1 MRTAMRPYLTAGV
14 ALVGASVVAAAPI
27 APPQADFDARANTA
41 VRTASPA
48 VSLAANSILNVPQNL
63 WNAFASST
71 AWHVEGVQLLADALA
86 SSGNWNVD
94 SGNPNNVWGWDPA
107 NPPMLEGFVR
117 MIAPYRPFSDSLAYQ
132 MNAWAKA
139 NLPMHPGCP
148 AFSCPNP
155 EQLLGVMFKV
165 PIWQFWRPEG
175 VTFGE
180 DQYTPEFNPV
190 GGAPVPW
197 FGENAQFGPSDPI
210 KFFFEYLLRD
220 PDDQPEEF
228 QVKRTTLYDVVSAY
242 ADLARALQ
250 VTGHLPSFIAVD
262 EIETFVKL
270 FVPKP
275 AAVPTADVEE
285 TPDEETSAAAA
296 PQLKLARTVTLDVPA
311 VGDEAGEATSTLTEG
326 STPAAT
332 DTATLSDADA
342 DVDTVAPPAEPEAAE
357 ELDTVSP
364 PVSEPDAETE
374 ADATAG
380 ADADADSDAAE
391 KAAAEANPE
400 PKTTPSQTRKKRE
413 SQTSESSESSADGSA
428 TQQGGRHRAEQ
439 GGRHRAEDR
448 QKADS
453 GSTDSSTSDG
463 AAAA

>member
-27 APPQADFDARANTA
+27 APPQAHLDARANIA
-41 VRTASPA
+41 MRTASPA

-107 NPPMLEGFVR
+107 NPPMLEGMVR
-117 MIAPYRPFSDSLAYQ
+117 MIAPYRPFSDPLAYQ

-148 AFSCPNP
+148 AFSCPEP
-155 EQLLGVMFKV
+155 EAILGVMFKV

-190 GGAPVPW
+190 GGEPVPW
-197 FGENAQFGPSDPI
+197 YGENVQFSPSDPI
-210 KFFFEYLLRD
+210 TSFFKYLLRD
-220 PDDQPEEF
+220 PADQPEEF
-228 QVKRTTLYDVVSAY
+228 QAKRTTLYDVVSAY

-275 AAVPTADVEE
+275 AAEPEADLQE
-285 TPDEETSAAAA
+285 TPDVETPAAAA

-311 VGDEAGEATSTLTEG
+311 AGDETDEATSTPSEG
-326 STPAAT
+326 SGPAAT
-332 DTATLSDADA
+332 ETAKLSDADA
-342 DVDTVAPPAEPEAAE
+342 DVDTVSPPAEPEAAE
-357 ELDTVSP
+357 ELDKVTP
-364 PVSEPDAETE
+364 PAVSEPEAETE
-374 ADATAG
+374 TETETDA
-380 ADADADSDAAE
+380 DAAE
-391 KAAAEANPE
+391 KAAAEADPD

-413 SQTSESSESSADGSA
+413 SQTSESSESSAGGNA
-428 TQQGGRHRAEQ
+428 AQQGGRHRSEQ

-453 GSTDSSTSDG
+453 GTDSSGSDG